1 MSELVSFTKQ
11 GDIGLITINNPPV
24 NALSPGVPQ
33 GILAGLRVASAAA
46 GESDVLLALLTD
58 GRATAGAAAYDRAV
72 DAAAAVARAGVPAIV
87 FDCESGAQRLGLAT
101 ALAEA
106 MGAAHVHADDLQPG
120 RITAM
125 IRAYGR

>member
-1 MSELVSFTKQ
+1 MS
-11 GDIGLITINNPPV
+11 V
-24 NALSPGVPQ
+24 N
-33 GILAGLRVASAAA
+33 
-46 GESDVLLALLTD
+46 
-58 GRATAGAAAYDRAV
+58 GAARRCVPAMRKIAVSPRLMVTTGAV